1 MNETLWNS
9 AEEAVGQFAL
19 AGVVIF
25 LHGYAIFLCFAI
37 YEYEDEKP
45 NSEKGPIDVH
55 IQDFN
60 KSSFLFLYYRCLV
73 QFVAIFTPPVNSD
86 IAYSFSHVGYVL
98 INFQLV
104 SFFVLLDTQNLYF
117 FYPDEVE
124 PIKVSTM
131 RWLSFLYKILF
142 TTFSIA
148 LSIAAPTDH
157 VP

>member
-25 LHGYAIFLCFAI
+25 LHGYAIFLCSAI

-60 KSSFLFLYYRCLV
+60 KSSFLFFI
-73 QFVAIFTPPVNSD
+73 FVFINGKPKKKGITMETKYNSEQGKLSNYFLSR
-86 IAYSFSHVGYVL
+86 IPQSFIHS
-98 INFQLV
+98 
-104 SFFVLLDTQNLYF
+104 
-117 FYPDEVE
+117 
-124 PIKVSTM
+124 
-131 RWLSFLYKILF
+131 
-142 TTFSIA
+142 
-148 LSIAAPTDH
+148 
-157 VP
+157 